1 MALWYASSTNPG
13 ERGFRA
19 RLLEVNQD
27 VMSVSD
33 QVRTSSGFLCYS
45 IPLYKVTHQL
55 GEEFLL
61 HIFFTLHVQGLI
73 VVCFCLKHYRLKEQG
88 LDAG

>member
-1 MALWYASSTNPG
+1 MRSAAGLGAGLALWYASSTNPG
-13 ERGFRA
+13 ERDFRA
-19 RLLEVNQD
+19 RFLEVNQD
-27 VMSVSD
+27 VMSVTD

-61 HIFFTLHVQGLI
+61 DIFLHCMFRV
-73 VVCFCLKHYRLKEQG
+73 
-88 LDAG
+88 